1 MDLNEL
7 YREVIL
13 THATHPHHYGE
24 IENPDKKSHGSNPLC
39 GDSFDIE
46 IKLDGDKIGE
56 IAFVGAGCSISK
68 ASASMMTELAR
79 GKTIKEFYALLDKIE
94 KMVRGELEQEE
105 IEKLGD
111 LAALAGVSAFPV
123 RVKCAILPW
132 KTLKNAVEN
141 DG

>member
-13 THATHPHHYGE
+13 THAAHPHHYGE
-24 IENPDKKSHGSNPLC
+24 IENPDKKSHGANPLC

-46 IKLDGDKIGE
+46 IKLDGDRISE

-68 ASASMMTELAR
+68 ASASMMTEIAK
-79 GKTIKEFYALLDKIE
+79 GKTVKEFYALLEKIE

-111 LAALAGVSAFPV
+111 LAALAGVATFPA

-132 KTLKNAVEN
+132 KTLKSAVEN
-141 DG
+141 DD